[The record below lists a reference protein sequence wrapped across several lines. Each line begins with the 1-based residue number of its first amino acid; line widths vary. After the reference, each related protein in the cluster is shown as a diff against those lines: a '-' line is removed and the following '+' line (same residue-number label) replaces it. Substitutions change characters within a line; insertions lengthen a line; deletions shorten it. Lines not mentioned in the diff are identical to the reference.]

1 MKQLTCEMC
10 GGTDLIK
17 QDGVFVCQ
25 NCGMKYSVEE
35 AKKMMIEGTV
45 DVQGT
50 VKIDDSDDVENYLKN
65 ARKACKNEDWSS
77 AEKYYSLVEQY
88 VPSNLETTF
97 FQLYCRAM
105 NQLYKTDYFGRE
117 RTFNALEKTISTM
130 HLIYNNTSEDKRIL
144 VEINNALLKMCN
156 SDFVRILNATSSTG
170 SSLWQKNMFKNV
182 SRAFSEECKVINQ
195 EYHESFISEI
205 LAERDQEE
213 YKERKQKE
221 QLAAKIQREKQRE
234 KREKTGITIGAIIG
248 GIVGTIFGIWLC
260 SIIINSIRT
269 PVGRLNNEPQNN
281 VIVVLLAFGSPVLL
295 GALIGGLIGKA
306 IANGKNKN

>member
-1 MKQLTCEMC
+1 MIGEKEKMKKLTCEMC

-25 NCGMKYSVEE
+25 SCGMKYSVEE

-45 DVQGT
+45 EVQGT

-97 FQLYCRAM
+97 FRLYCRAM
-105 NQLYKTDYFGRE
+105 NQLYETDYFGRE
-117 RTFNALEKTISTM
+117 RTFEALEKAISTL
-130 HLIYNNTSEDKRIL
+130 HSIYNNTSEDKRIL

-156 SDFVRILNATSSTG
+156 SKFIRKLNEPSSTG
-170 SSLWQKNMFKNV
+170 SSLWQENLFKNV
-182 SRAFSEECKVINQ
+182 NRAFSEECRVINQ
-195 EYHESFISEI
+195 EYHEQFISEI
-205 LAERDQEE
+205 LAERDQDE

-221 QLAAKIQREKQRE
+221 QRAIAAQREKS
-234 KREKTGITIGAIIG
+234 GIIIGAIIG
-248 GIVGTIFGIWLC
+248 GIVGVIFGIWLC
-260 SIIINSIRT
+260 NITISSLRT
-269 PVGRLNNEPQNN
+269 PIGRLNNDPKNDGF
-281 VIVVLLAFGSPVLL
+281 VILFAFGAPVLL
-295 GALIGGLIGKA
+295 CAFIGGLIGGA
-306 IANGKNKN
+306 IANGKNKK

>member
-50 VKIDDSDDVENYLKN
+50 VKIDDSDDIENYLRN
-65 ARKACKNEDWSS
+65 ARKACKNEDWTS

-97 FQLYCRAM
+97 FRLYCRAM
-105 NQLYKTDYFGRE
+105 NQLYETDYFSRE
-117 RTFNALEKTISTM
+117 RTFNALEKAISTL
-130 HLIYNNTSEDKRIL
+130 HSIYNNTSEDKRIL

-156 SDFVRILNATSSTG
+156 SDFIRILNATSSIG
-170 SSLWQKNMFKNV
+170 SSLWQEKLFKNV

-195 EYHESFISEI
+195 EYHEQFISKI

-213 YKERKQKE
+213 YKEQ
-221 QLAAKIQREKQRE
+221 QLATKTQREKSSV
-234 KREKTGITIGAIIG
+234 TMGAIIG
-248 GIVGTIFGIWLC
+248 GIVGAIIGIWLC
-260 SIIINSIRT
+260 NITISTIRT
-269 PVGRLNNEPQNN
+269 PIGRLNNNPQNDGF
-281 VIVVLLAFGSPVLL
+281 VILIAFGTPVLL
-295 GALIGGLIGKA
+295 CAFIGGLIGLA
-306 IANGKNKN
+306 IANGKNKK